1 MKGIAF
7 VLALVVCL
15 IIFGVPILG
24 CIMGLLCIILG
35 IGVDAA
41 LAVGMFLTVVFVA
54 VAVLSGMKN

>member
-7 VLALVVCL
+7 VVAVVVCL

-41 LAVGMFLTVVFVA
+41 WRLGC
-54 VAVLSGMKN
+54 S